1 MATRLKLKVIP
12 GASRTAI
19 SGWLDDALKIQVAAA
34 PERGKANKAVVA
46 LLCES
51 LGLPRRAVR
60 VLQGETSQLKVIEID
75 GLSLAEIRQ
84 RLSRNDTG
92 SVCGRS

>member
-1 MATRLKLKVIP
+1 MPVQLKLKVIP

-19 SGWLDDALKIQVAAA
+19 SGWLGDTLKIQVSAA

-51 LGLPRRAVR
+51 LGLPRNAVR
-60 VLQGETSQLKVIEID
+60 LLRGETAQTNVVEIE
-75 GLSLAEIRQ
+75 GLSLAELRK
-84 RLSRNDTG
+84 LLPG
-92 SVCGRS
+92 P

>member
-1 MATRLKLKVIP
+1 MSTRLKLKVIP

-46 LLCES
+46 LLCEA
-51 LGLPRRAVR
+51 LGLRRSCVR
-60 VLQGETSQLKVIEID
+60 VLQGETSQMKVVEID

-84 RLSRNDTG
+84 HLSQVDT
-92 SVCGRS
+92 

>member
-1 MATRLKLKVIP
+1 MSTRLKLKVIP

-34 PERGKANKAVVA
+34 PERGKANKAVVE
-46 LLCES
+46 LLCAS
-51 LGLPRRAVR
+51 LGVQRSCVR
-60 VLQGETSQLKVIEID
+60 VLQGATSPTKVVEID

-84 RLSRNDTG
+84 RLSPASN
-92 SVCGRS
+92 